1 MGAISLM
8 GEGSRENAAA
18 GESEYRHV
26 FQGLA
31 TRTSR
36 KTRKGYR
43 RKKVKETL
51 LWDLG
56 NTGSPVLLKRLSF
69 SDRMN
74 APKAPLSQFCHG
86 HSCPGTPLCNPPK
99 PTST

>member
-8 GEGSRENAAA
+8 GGGSRENRAA

-31 TRTSR
+31 TRWSR
-36 KTRKGYR
+36 KTRKSCG

-56 NTGSPVLLKRLSF
+56 NTASPVLLKRLGF

-74 APKAPLSQFCHG
+74 APKAPLSQLCHI
-86 HSCPGTPLCNPPK
+86 HSFPGSPL
-99 PTST
+99 